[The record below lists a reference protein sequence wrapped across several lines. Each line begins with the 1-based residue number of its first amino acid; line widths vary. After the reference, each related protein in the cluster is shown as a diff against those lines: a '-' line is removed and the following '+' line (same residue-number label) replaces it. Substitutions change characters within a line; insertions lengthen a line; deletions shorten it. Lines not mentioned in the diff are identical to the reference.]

1 MNGKIIKGDNL
12 KVMTKIKD
20 NYVDSCISDFP
31 YFLEFM
37 GKSWDKGSPYEW
49 SLERAKDLFRI
60 LKTGG
65 FVLIF
70 GHAKTNHRVKA
81 AFEDAGF
88 NIVDEIDWLYMT
100 GFPKNQDIGK
110 LFDKR
115 AGAKRTLSEKQRPIG
130 GKNGVYEGQGGNW
143 GETVNEPQ
151 TELAKIW
158 DGWKTAGLKPAKETI
173 MVFQK
178 PLEGTYCN
186 NIEKFGCG
194 GMNIDA
200 CRIPSS
206 EEDQQLMN
214 AKSSRNTT
222 TNYSNKGEHIYGD
235 FKAEYSKP
243 ANELGRFPMN
253 IVTLD
258 ESLWFGKWANPFPQW
273 TEPELSKK
281 CSTKEKTLPN
291 GTKNIHPTVKPIEL
305 IKWLIKLVTPQNGVT
320 IDITAG
326 SCTHGVACEQ
336 LNKEGYNLK
345 WCNIEMDEDE
355 NGNSLGYIDFGNE
368 RLKYI

>member
-12 KVMTKIKD
+12 KVMSKIKD

-31 YFLEFM
+31 YWLEFM
-37 GKSWDKGSPYEW
+37 GNHWDKGSPYEW
-49 SLERAKDLFRI
+49 SLDRARELFRI
-60 LKTGG
+60 IKHGG

-88 NIVDEIDWLYMT
+88 NIADEIDWLYMT

-115 AGAKRTLSEKQRPIG
+115 AGAKRPLSEKQRPIG

-143 GETVNEPQ
+143 GETINEPQ

-158 DGWKTAGLKPAKETI
+158 DGWKTTGLKPAKEPI

-186 NIEKFGCG
+186 NIEKHGCG

-206 EEDQQLMN
+206 EEDKKMMN
-214 AKSSRNTT
+214 DKSSKNITS
-222 TNYSNKGEHIYGD
+222 NYSDKEAKIYGAFAED
-235 FKAEYSKP
+235 KAMP

-253 IVTLD
+253 IITLD
-258 ESLWFGKWANPFPQW
+258 DQFWFSKWANPFPQW
-273 TEPELSKK
+273 TDQELSKK
-281 CSTKEKTLPN
+281 CMTKEKTLLD
-291 GTKNIHPTVKPIEL
+291 GTKNTHPTVKPVEL
-305 IKWLIKLVTPQNGVT
+305 IKWLIKLVTPMNGVT
-320 IDITAG
+320 LDITAG
-326 SCTHGVACEQ
+326 SCTHGVACEE
-336 LNKEGYNLK
+336 LNRDGYNLK
-345 WCNIEMDEDE
+345 WCDIEMDEDE
-355 NGNSLGYIDFGNE
+355 NGKSLGYIEIANK
-368 RLKYI
+368 RLKAI